1 MASLPFNPFVVQL
14 YYWGEVSYTQG
25 VVLAA
30 LGTRCTSFLVNY
42 QTNYSELVDNI
53 CRCVLIDRQS
63 CCLDLTL
70 YYEYNGGSYTSH
82 IQQESDMYLI
92 YQLASLIPGYTCK
105 IHVTWTTVVPNLH
118 QHDGSSSTIAENAKD
133 SPAEEIEETEESEPS
148 LSEYESEDD
157 EPIPPLPQ
165 QQSQGL
171 THFPGLNVV
180 GRGMDEDYIPLDNFG
195 EDEMEFWDEK
205 DPEKAIE
212 NIYVV
217 TSSQ

>member
-14 YYWGEVSYTQG
+14 YYG
-25 VVLAA
+25 
-30 LGTRCTSFLVNY
+30 
-42 QTNYSELVDNI
+42 D
-53 CRCVLIDRQS
+53 
-63 CCLDLTL
+63 
-70 YYEYNGGSYTSH
+70 
-82 IQQESDMYLI
+82 
-92 YQLASLIPGYTCK
+92 SL
-105 IHVTWTTVVPNLH
+105 
-118 QHDGSSSTIAENAKD
+118 
-133 SPAEEIEETEESEPS
+133 AEEIEETEESEPS

-205 DPEKAIE
+205 DPE
-212 NIYVV
+212 YV
-217 TSSQ
+217 